1 MTFYNIGFILYFLTP
16 FIIIYYLV
24 PSGAKNAVLLAASVL
39 FGLLA
44 GPVYFL
50 AILGAV
56 AVNYLLGRL
65 MGKHRTVPLLVLG
78 TAANTILPIIFRLN
92 MKPEMLSAVSP
103 ELILFFGMCMCS
115 FRALTYLIDLYKGTT
130 AIQRNIL
137 KFMSYMLY
145 FPSFTAG
152 PLICYNDFRLK
163 PSESEHFG
171 IDFLKG
177 TAYFVCGLLKKT
189 IFADR
194 LSALWHTIITS
205 DLNTLTAANAYLG
218 LAALVLCILISL
230 SAYWDCAVGLC
241 RITGFDV
248 SRHFRPMRY
257 IKKIGAAAVVYL
269 FPVAASVAALMS
281 LFNMPVA
288 GTLFNAMQKGNGFND
303 VSFLY
308 HFCSNR
314 ILLLVSAVL
323 AMRIPA
329 LLGRLVMKCIKRE
342 KKKDGAA
349 ARITALAVMA
359 GLLVLS
365 TANFVLME
373 RPLKNDKV
381 KFDSNTLREAEKY
394 FSKSFI
400 FAEQLDMLNADAGFI
415 MRTSGKNGVYYSK
428 GNTLIERPA
437 DYSEKSVDESIE
449 AIDAVS
455 DKECYTTHI
464 VLIPP
469 AYEINADK
477 LPPYAHDN
485 RVKKTINRVYTLLDG
500 SAIQLFDAGRLL
512 EDNSHK
518 KLYYSTSPELTAEG
532 TYLVYEAMT
541 KQLGCRVYSYDAFG
555 FKEGSYGYKGD
566 LWHRAGTH
574 FTETDRYAEPAKAEE
589 RIDGDVTVLSSDA
602 KSGRALALVTDGITP
617 DIDRLFVKSFDTVY
631 VFHADSD
638 KTRMKE
644 TVNKYLSDKFVTD
657 MLVVCGTDF
666 MM

>member
-24 PSGAKNAVLLAASVL
+24 PSGAKNAVLLAASVI

-50 AILGAV
+50 AILGSV

-65 MGKHRTVPLLVLG
+65 IGKHRTVPLLVLG

-145 FPSFTAG
+145 FPAFTAG

-163 PSESEHFG
+163 LRERDHSG
-171 IDFLKG
+171 TDFLKG

-194 LSALWHTIITS
+194 LAALWHTIITS
-205 DLNTLTAANAYLG
+205 DLKVLTAANAYLG
-218 LAALVLCILISL
+218 LVALVLCILLSI

-248 SRHFRPMRY
+248 SRRFRPMQY

-269 FPVAASVAALMS
+269 FPVAASAAALVS
-281 LFNMPVA
+281 LLNVPVA
-288 GTLFNAMQKGNGFND
+288 GTLFNAMVKGNGFNE
-303 VSFLY
+303 VPFLY

-323 AMRIPA
+323 ALRIPS
-329 LLGRLVMKCIKRE
+329 LLGRLIIKPFKSE
-342 KKKDGAA
+342 KKTDGAA
-349 ARITALAVMA
+349 ARITALVVMA

-373 RPLKNDKV
+373 RPAKTHTGKWYGVD
-381 KFDSNTLREAEKY
+381 LRSEEKY
-394 FSKSFI
+394 YSQNFI
-400 FAEQLDMLNADAGFI
+400 FAEQIDMINADAGFLI
-415 MRTSGKNGVYYSK
+415 KASGKNGVYYSE

-437 DYSEKSVDESIE
+437 DYNERSVDAAIE

-455 DKECYTTHI
+455 DKERYTTHI
-464 VLIPP
+464 ALIPP
-469 AYEINADK
+469 AYEINADT

-485 RVKKTINRVYTLLDG
+485 RVKKTINRVYALLDG
-500 SAIQLFDAGRLL
+500 SAIELFDAGDLL
-512 EDNSHK
+512 EDNSNK

-541 KQLGCRVYSYDAFG
+541 RQLGCRSYSYDRFG
-555 FKEGSYGYKGD
+555 FAEGSYSYKGD
-566 LWHRAGTH
+566 LWHKAGTH
-574 FTETDRYAEPAKAEE
+574 FTKTDLYAEPAKAEE
-589 RIDGDVTVLSSDA
+589 RIDGAVTVLSSDA
-602 KSGRALALVTDGITP
+602 KSGRALALITDGTAP
-617 DIDRLFVKSFDTVY
+617 DIDRLFSKSFDKVY
-631 VFHADSD
+631 VFYADSD
-638 KTRMKE
+638 KESMKE
-644 TVNKYLSDKFVTD
+644 TVNNYLSDKFVTD